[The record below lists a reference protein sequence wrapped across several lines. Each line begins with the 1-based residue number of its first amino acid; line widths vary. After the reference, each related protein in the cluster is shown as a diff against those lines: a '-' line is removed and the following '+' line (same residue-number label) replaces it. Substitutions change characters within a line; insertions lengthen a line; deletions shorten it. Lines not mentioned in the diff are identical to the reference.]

1 MVVNDCKDAQ
11 EIEEKNNLIS
21 YTSDKT
27 CKEIKTNQVGSI
39 SFSSKIMT
47 KDVQSVKEY
56 NQLQNL

>member
-47 KDVQSVKEY
+47 KDVQSVK
-56 NQLQNL
+56 